1 MGKNMPEKKFIKM
14 FRRIKLIQLL
24 LIFIIDVTFIVILLK
39 DRQLSFSLQD
49 ISNGSSYALMYLMI
63 WILILLSILF
73 ILYDLFK
80 MRQFAI
86 ESHDLYR
93 MAYLDR
99 LTGIPNRHGLD
110 TILESYPTAESLA
123 NIGCCV
129 LAIDNIAELNIRL
142 GREAGDKMIYDFAS
156 ILEKIGDRFGT
167 VGRNSGNVYV
177 AVIDKCDKNKMDTF
191 FKELYNELE
200 NYNSIHKDA
209 PIVLRTS
216 YILNSDTHASSFKQ
230 IFAALYH
237 NIGIN

>member
-14 FRRIKLIQLL
+14 LRRIKLIQLL
-24 LIFIIDVTFIVILLK
+24 LIFIIDIVFTVILFTDK
-39 DRQLSFSLQD
+39 NFSFRLQD
-49 ISNGSSYALMYLMI
+49 IGNGSAYALMYLMI
-63 WILILLSILF
+63 WILILFSIIF

-110 TILESYPTAESLA
+110 TILETYSTAESIA

-129 LAIDNIAELNIRL
+129 LAIDNIADLNIRL
-142 GREAGDKMIYDFAS
+142 GREAGDKMIYDFAA
-156 ILEKIGDRFGT
+156 ILENIGDRFGT

-177 AVIDKCDKNKMDTF
+177 AVIDKCDKEKMDTF
-191 FKELYNELE
+191 FNELYNELDK
-200 NYNSIHKDA
+200 YNSIHSDA
-209 PIVLRTS
+209 PIKLRTS
-216 YILNSDTHASSFKQ
+216 YILNSDEHASSFKQ
-230 IFAALYH
+230 IFASLYH
-237 NIGIN
+237 ELCS